1 MTSDPQPG
9 ADATVDV
16 VVIGAGPAGCAAATT
31 LARDGRSVIVV
42 DHGRADRAFRVGEG
56 APPGL
61 DQAVDQVFGDGA
73 FVRED
78 HRRSVGNRSAWGS
91 DGTVDTDFMF
101 NPFGPGW
108 HLDRVAFDA
117 RLVVLAEAAGAR
129 IWDGTVRTAAA
140 VAGSDGAGR
149 WTLQVET
156 PSGGRE
162 VDAALVCDATGR
174 HAAFA
179 RRHGARL
186 VTRDRLVAAVGVFDR
201 SAARCPDDL
210 GDRDSFTTIEAA
222 PAGWW
227 YSAAIPGDRR
237 VVALFTDGDL
247 LPDQARAA
255 DGFGHLVAGTRH
267 VAPLVAGDRLA
278 YELPAPPTIVAA
290 GTSHLVRPTGPGW
303 IATGDA
309 AACFDP
315 LSSQGTLTAV
325 LMGRT
330 AGDALI
336 SLLVDHRAGTD
347 AYEDRYRAI
356 LDRFLVEQ
364 RETYALEQ
372 RWSTSPFWQRRHS
385 GPPTHPAP

>member
-1 MTSDPQPG
+1 M
-9 ADATVDV
+9 
-16 VVIGAGPAGCAAATT
+16 VVIGSGPAGCAAAVT

-42 DHGRADRAFRVGEG
+42 DHGRADRTFRVGEG

-61 DQAVDQVFGDGA
+61 DQAVDQAFGAGA

-101 NPFGPGW
+101 NPFGSGW
-108 HLDRVAFDA
+108 HLDRVAFDT
-117 RLVVLAEAAGAR
+117 RLAAVAEAAGAR
-129 IWDGTVRTAAA
+129 IWCGTVRTATAT
-140 VAGSDGAGR
+140 VGPDGAGR
-149 WTLQVET
+149 WMLQVET
-156 PSGGRE
+156 AAGGRE

-174 HAAFA
+174 HAGFA

-186 VTRDRLVAAVGVFDR
+186 VIRDRLVAAVGVFDR
-201 SAARCPDDL
+201 SAARHPDDL
-210 GDRDSFTTIEAA
+210 GDRDWFTTIEAA
-222 PAGWW
+222 PDGWW

-247 LPDQARAA
+247 LPDEARAA

-267 VAPLVAGDRLA
+267 VAPLVGGPGA
-278 YELPAPPTIVAA
+278 YELAAPPTIVAA
-290 GTSHLVRPTGPGW
+290 GTSHLDRPTGPGW

-336 SLLVDHRAGTD
+336 SLLVDRRAGTD

-356 LDRFLVEQ
+356 LDRFLVDQ
-364 RETYALEQ
+364 REANALEQ
-372 RWSTSPFWQRRHS
+372 RWPASPFWQRRHHE
-385 GPPTHPAP
+385 PPARPAP